1 MASAKLDFK
10 FAPIDLEILTH
21 PRMVEACAGG
31 DVTPFAVWSATVI
44 YVTKHKTSGVISRT
58 VIDSLISGGDRSSA
72 VKKLIAVGLFIE
84 REDGRI
90 EVWNHAKKSPKPIEE
105 ARSKAAQRQAN
116 YMARKRAKASNDH
129 ASSEPREGVSD
140 DVSNDVI
147 RSTLSLLP
155 SKISSPGR
163 SEEPSSTPRATPQA
177 EPPWV
182 DEMIAAVAMSTG
194 ETFDRGTVWTV
205 YQGGRED
212 AGKLPSPG
220 DFRRFLGSWAA
231 RQKRDR
237 VNDRAR
243 GFARPNGGGGP
254 RGDRQ
259 PIGNWMPPTGTD
271 DSNPFGGDS

>member
-1 MASAKLDFK
+1 MAAAKLDFK

-58 VIDSLISGGDRSSA
+58 VIDSLISGGDRSA
-72 VKKLIAVGLFIE
+72 AIKKLIAVGLFIE

-105 ARSKAAQRQAN
+105 ARSKAAKRQAE
-116 YMARKRAKASNDH
+116 YMARKKSKAANDH
-129 ASSEPREGVSD
+129 ASPPASEGVSD

-155 SKISSPGR
+155 SKISSSGR
-163 SEEPSSTPRATPQA
+163 SEEPSSTPRATP

-182 DEMIAAVAMSTG
+182 DEMIAAVHASTG
-194 ETFDRGTVWTV
+194 ETFDRGAVWTV
-205 YQGGRED
+205 YQGGRESSGR
-212 AGKLPSPG
+212 AISAA

-231 RQKRDR
+231 RQKTDR
-237 VNDRAR
+237 INARAR
-243 GFARPNGGGGP
+243 LDGKQRTGGGP

-259 PIGNWMPPTGTD
+259 GLDGYVPPTGTD
-271 DSNPFGGDS
+271 FFGGES